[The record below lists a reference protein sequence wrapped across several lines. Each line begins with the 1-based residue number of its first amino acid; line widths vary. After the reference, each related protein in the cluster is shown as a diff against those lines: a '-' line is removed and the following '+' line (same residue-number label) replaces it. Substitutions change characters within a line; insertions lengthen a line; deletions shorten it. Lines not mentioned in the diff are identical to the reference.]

1 MTEYEIPFIYKF
13 EIVTESDF
21 GFSMGRAPTCIWKQN
36 PVCVRWKK
44 KGRTWK
50 PRSKLLEWAIA
61 MAITEKVG

>member
-21 GFSMGRAPTCIWKQN
+21 GFSMGRAPTCICRQN

-44 KGRTWK
+44 KAEHGNHEVK
-50 PRSKLLEWAIA
+50 FSNEL
-61 MAITEKVG
+61 